1 MDKQLSYAKTDEK
14 MTAPFDKIVGEIRQ
28 LVPHVLRLTTK
39 RLYTTYDEE
48 VDVLYISFEK
58 PPRATHSE
66 MRDDGVL
73 LNFRNEE
80 LVGVTIFDA
89 STICIGQKESAEN
102 HRYVERNTG
111 GKKIH
116 PAS

>member
-1 MDKQLSYAKTDEK
+1 M
-14 MTAPFDKIVGEIRQ
+14 VGEVRQ
-28 LVPHVLRLTTK
+28 LVPHLLQLPTK

-73 LNFRNEE
+73 LNFRNQE
-80 LVGVTIFDA
+80 LIGITLFDA
-89 STICIGQKESAEN
+89 STIFDE
-102 HRYVERNTG
+102 
-111 GKKIH
+111 
-116 PAS
+116 